1 MKNKLFIIIIIII
14 VIFVIGI
21 VGSAVVFMMPSK
33 SHVRILSD
41 GKEVYTADLKLTED
55 TVFDVAYQGHV
66 NTVEIKDHKIHVK
79 DADCPDQ
86 TCVKEGKAKPGK
98 PLVCLPNHVIVTV
111 TASDGEPDY
120 DAISK

>member
-1 MKNKLFIIIIIII
+1 MKNRLFIIIII

-21 VGSAVVFMMPSK
+21 VGSTVIFMMPSK

-55 TVFDVAYQGHV
+55 TVFDVTYQGHV

-86 TCVKEGKAKPGK
+86 TCVKMGWLSSSSMPI
-98 PLVCLPNHVIVTV
+98 VCLPHKMVIEFTDGSDVDAVTR
-111 TASDGEPDY
+111 
-120 DAISK
+120 

>member
-1 MKNKLFIIIIIII
+1 MKNKLFIIIVI

-55 TVFDVAYQGHV
+55 TVFDVTYQGHV
-66 NTVEIKDHKIHVK
+66 NTVEIKDHRIRIK
-79 DADCPDQ
+79 DADCPDK
-86 TCVKEGKAKPGK
+86 TCVNMGWLKSSSAPI
-98 PLVCLPNHVIVTV
+98 VCLPHRLVIEFADGTDDIDAVTR
-111 TASDGEPDY
+111 
-120 DAISK
+120 